1 MDNYLSFLGNSQT
14 FLGVISTIIILFMFK
29 DSDGNFLFKILSD
42 IKKYVVE
49 KISKSKPEIS
59 FQSFKQEPSF
69 KSVLLYSQRDNDDEK
84 TESLKNECAELC
96 MKVDSEQIQFQ
107 SKLTSWDEDVDRFAT
122 IISEKTELQISPM
135 FIFAYTIVVF
145 IIDELLRCSFIPGN
159 AFLLSSFYLLTI
171 FVFMFW
177 AAKWL
182 CFLVIDE
189 NTDCASEINNIKG
202 ATTNNWIQKFLV
214 LISGSITKFV
224 LFIIVQLLVVY
235 GIAEH
240 ESLPLVA
247 RFWFLLGLIMVLSII
262 YGYISTPRHKS
273 KDTGGI
279 YTRHVFS
286 FVSMVITSISI
297 CALINICYP
306 EILECAH
313 LQDEVVIFWAKLVCF
328 FIILSF
334 GLVFPFTLPL
344 LRYLFM
350 YIKAELLNVWYEI
363 LVQYT
368 MWKLKSSFMELSKKI
383 PV

>member
-49 KISKSKPEIS
+49 KVSKSKPEIS
-59 FQSFKQEPSF
+59 FKSFKQEPSY
-69 KSVLLYSQRDNDDEK
+69 KSVLLYSQRDKDDEN

-107 SKLTSWDEDVDRFAT
+107 TKLTSWDEDVNRFAT
-122 IISEKTELQISPM
+122 IISEKDELQISPM

-145 IIDELLRCSFIPGN
+145 IVDELLRCSFIPGN
-159 AFLLSSFYLLTI
+159 TFLLSSFYLLTI
-171 FVFMFW
+171 YVFMFW
-177 AAKWL
+177 TAKWF
-182 CFLVIDE
+182 CFFVMDD
-189 NTDCASEINNIKG
+189 NADCESEINNSTGSITK
-202 ATTNNWIQKFLV
+202 NWLQKFQV
-214 LISGSITKFV
+214 LISGSITKF
-224 LFIIVQLLVVY
+224 LIFIIVLLLVVY
-235 GIAEH
+235 QIAELD
-240 ESLPLVA
+240 SVPLYA
-247 RFWFLLGLIMVLSII
+247 RFWLLLGSILLLSLI
-262 YGYISTPRHKS
+262 YGYISTPRHNS
-273 KDTGGI
+273 KESGVI

-286 FVSMVITSISI
+286 FVSMVITSTCS
-297 CALINICYP
+297 CAFINICYP
-306 EILECAH
+306 GILECAH
-313 LQDEVVIFWAKLVCF
+313 LQDEIVIFWAKLVCF

-350 YIKAELLNVWYEI
+350 YIKAELMNLWYGF
-363 LVQYT
+363 LVHCSKR
-368 MWKLKSSFMELSKKI
+368 KLKSSFMDLSKKI